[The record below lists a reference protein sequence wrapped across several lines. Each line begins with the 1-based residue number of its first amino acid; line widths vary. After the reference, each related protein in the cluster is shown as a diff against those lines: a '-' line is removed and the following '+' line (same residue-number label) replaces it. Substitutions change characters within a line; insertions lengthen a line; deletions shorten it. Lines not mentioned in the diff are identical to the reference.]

1 MAIPFKSPEPRHRF
15 TVAKET
21 AALDAHFTKRNV
33 PERIAGR
40 LLIASWNVANM
51 GAQGRT
57 KAALRTIAHILK
69 RFELIALQELNEEYR
84 ALIKILDF
92 MGPNFDFIMS
102 DTAGNNERMAFIFD
116 RRKAQPMKLFGELAL
131 RPREYP
137 NRTVK
142 VRYTEEGVEKI
153 DVFRNFRFTPFDRNP
168 YIGTFRAGA
177 IDFTLVNVHL
187 YFGKFGNS
195 KKPGL
200 HHARDACARASRSL
214 LNPDRIS
221 TVDRAAVVIF
231 RAIGGTD
238 FFWRS

>member
-84 ALIKILDF
+84 VLIKILDF

-102 DTAGNNERMAFIFD
+102 DTAGNNKRMAFIFD
-116 RRKAQPMKLFGELAL
+116 
-131 RPREYP
+131 
-137 NRTVK
+137 
-142 VRYTEEGVEKI
+142 
-153 DVFRNFRFTPFDRNP
+153 
-168 YIGTFRAGA
+168 
-177 IDFTLVNVHL
+177 
-187 YFGKFGNS
+187 S
-195 KKPGL
+195 
-200 HHARDACARASRSL
+200 S
-214 LNPDRIS
+214 
-221 TVDRAAVVIF
+221 
-231 RAIGGTD
+231 IGGK
-238 FFWRS
+238 RSR